1 MIARRALLLAAAAA
15 PIGIARSADP
25 VLIAVVLPGSPAAHA
40 HMLVAFRRGLAQAGL
55 VEGRDVVL
63 SIHFLDGD
71 FSRLPPVAEAVVAA
85 RPRMIVTGPNG
96 VSVPI
101 SSTVAIRRCTQSNYA
116 LGSPRFEE
124 QVAAML
130 GRRAA
135 PGRGTGSRPRFPRLR
150 ISSESFAATCR
161 RNDL

>member
-71 FSRLPPVAEAVVAA
+71 FSRLP
-85 RPRMIVTGPNG
+85 
-96 VSVPI
+96 S
-101 SSTVAIRRCTQSNYA
+101 
-116 LGSPRFEE
+116 L
-124 QVAAML
+124 
-130 GRRAA
+130 
-135 PGRGTGSRPRFPRLR
+135 
-150 ISSESFAATCR
+150 
-161 RNDL
+161 